1 MGAME
6 APACRAGGQYNHLGL
21 VPGSNWLCKVALGL
35 ALAPSLSLAAPLCI
49 PIPTPNPTLG
59 GLVVFDFRLMHRGLP
74 NDTPHARPVAYAVV
88 GRGGARDE
96 V

>member
-1 MGAME
+1 MQCSIRTRPGPKPIPSR
-6 APACRAGGQYNHLGL
+6 AP
-21 VPGSNWLCKVALGL
+21 
-35 ALAPSLSLAAPLCI
+35 I
-49 PIPTPNPTLG
+49 PIATPSPTLG